1 MRLLLLVCLSACSFF
16 ATEGPAPGTGPTK
29 CNYHDTPILAD
40 AALTLGAALAA
51 GIAAVEGGGRT
62 DVIAPAAGA
71 TLFAVS
77 TGYGAI
83 QVHRCRAAH
92 ALRPQWSLA
101 DMPAVM

>member
-1 MRLLLLVCLSACSFF
+1 MRYLAILALSGCSFF

-29 CNYHDTPILAD
+29 CNYHDTPVLAD

-51 GIAAVEGGGRT
+51 GIASVEGGGRT
-62 DVIAPAAGA
+62 DVLAPAAA
-71 TLFAVS
+71 STLFAVS
-77 TGYGAI
+77 TGYGLV

-92 ALRPQWSLA
+92 AERPQWSLA